1 MANKILNN
9 FRNFRKL
16 QRDGLPQKAK
26 LPSSEESICQN
37 CGNHF
42 AGKFCPACGQAAS
55 TRRITVRDTL
65 NNIFAGFIGGDDIF
79 FRTCLNLLW
88 RPGYMIYDYLSG
100 KRAGYFKPIHML
112 VRLVAIYVLIILIFG
127 LHVEEIKLVDGVDVQ
142 SNTLEAII
150 PFVTKLM
157 NNKVFS
163 SLALAFFSLIPFW
176 FTFRFCTIRREDAYT
191 KKLNI
196 AEQFFTLIFINC
208 LLMIVAF
215 PFLCISFDSSYKVLA
230 TNIETL
236 IAVIVPIWAYRQL
249 YNISWL
255 RSILLTI
262 TAMIFSIALTIIV
275 VILAFG
281 IFYGIDNI
289 GQESLS

>member
-1 MANKILNN
+1 
-9 FRNFRKL
+9 
-16 QRDGLPQKAK
+16 
-26 LPSSEESICQN
+26 
-37 CGNHF
+37 
-42 AGKFCPACGQAAS
+42 
-55 TRRITVRDTL
+55 
-65 NNIFAGFIGGDDIF
+65 
-79 FRTCLNLLW
+79 
-88 RPGYMIYDYLSG
+88 
-100 KRAGYFKPIHML
+100 
-112 VRLVAIYVLIILIFG
+112 
-127 LHVEEIKLVDGVDVQ
+127 
-142 SNTLEAII
+142 
-150 PFVTKLM
+150 
-157 NNKVFS
+157 
-163 SLALAFFSLIPFW
+163 
-176 FTFRFCTIRREDAYT
+176 
-191 KKLNI
+191 
-196 AEQFFTLIFINC
+196 
-208 LLMIVAF
+208 MIVAF